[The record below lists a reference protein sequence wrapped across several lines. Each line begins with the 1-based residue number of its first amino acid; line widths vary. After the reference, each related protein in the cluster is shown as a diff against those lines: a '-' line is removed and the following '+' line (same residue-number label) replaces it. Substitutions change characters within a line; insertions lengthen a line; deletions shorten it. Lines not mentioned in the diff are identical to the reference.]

1 MDIPDSPFRLL
12 AKNYASE
19 LITRGQYVTIRA
31 QLLKK
36 LQHKGNVDRA
46 DLDNLMLISQGGGK
60 PDKSKSYS
68 ASDWIIIA
76 LGLAASIALGFML
89 YS

>member
-1 MDIPDSPFRLL
+1 MDTPDSPFRLL
-12 AKNYASE
+12 AKNYANE

-46 DLDNLMLISQGGGK
+46 DLDNLILISRGEGK
-60 PDKSKSYS
+60 PDISKSYS

-76 LGLAASIALGFML
+76 LGLVASIVLGFVL